1 MNRGTTRLA
10 VSCALLAAALLVLQF
25 RSAGEA
31 VPLRKSLDSFPSTV
45 GDWRVRDAASL
56 DPEVVNLLKVNDY
69 VLQRYVDG
77 SGRGLW
83 LYIAYWATQRKGG
96 AQIHSP
102 QNCLPGSGWEPIEAS
117 RLAVPLPSLGS
128 SITVNRY
135 LIQKEGTRQVV
146 FYWYHSQGKDV
157 AGEVQAKISM
167 VWNALLHNRTDGA
180 LIRIS
185 TPVQDGVPATT
196 DRLVRY
202 VQAIYPILGEYLPN

>member
-1 MNRGTTRLA
+1 MSRRTRLA
-10 VSCALLAAALLVLQF
+10 ISCGLLVAALLVLQL

-31 VPLRKSLDSFPSTV
+31 IPLRKSLDTFPTV
-45 GDWRVRDAASL
+45 VGAWQIHDAASL
-56 DPEVVNLLKVNDY
+56 DPEVVNLLKVSDY
-69 VLQRYVDG
+69 VLQRYGDPG
-77 SGRGLW
+77 GRVVW

-117 RLAVPLPSLGS
+117 RLLIPLPGPSR

-146 FYWYHSQGKDV
+146 LYWYHSQGKDV
-157 AGEVQAKISM
+157 AGEVQAKIEM
-167 VWNALLHNRTDGA
+167 VRNALWNNRTDGA

-185 TPVQDGVPATT
+185 SPVLGSISETT
-196 DRLVRY
+196 ERLVQY
-202 VQAIYPILGEYLPN
+202 AQALHPILSEYLPD